1 MVADLGPVTRL
12 TTLNHLIVLYM
23 LWSFFAIFLE
33 SQWQGIGEIIDSR
46 SFKRNFLTL
55 WSQHIIFIFL
65 LRTLNTITVKA
76 TEHPVKQLLLHV
88 NSYSENHSSQNQSE
102 SQENTGLLSQQA
114 WWRLCSRRHASVMMP
129 PGDSEAERL
138 SSGPGERAARSPSSV
153 LGAWVY
159 VFPNGCRSQEKTI
172 QWINRHLGNVNN
184 QIFMNYYYKELK
196 QEGR

>member
-12 TTLNHLIVLYM
+12 ITLNHLIVLYM

-33 SQWQGIGEIIDSR
+33 SQWQGIGEIINST

-65 LRTLNTITVKA
+65 LRTLNTIIVKA
-76 TEHPVKQLLLHV
+76 TEHQVKVLLHV

-102 SQENTGLLSQQA
+102 SRENTCLLSKQA
-114 WWRLCSRRHASVMMP
+114 WWHLWSRRQASVVML

-138 SSGPGERAARSPSSV
+138 SSGQ
-153 LGAWVY
+153 GAYCQV
-159 VFPNGCRSQEKTI
+159 TI
-172 QWINRHLGNVNN
+172 FSFGSLSLRVS
-184 QIFMNYYYKELK
+184 K
-196 QEGR
+196 RV